1 TGTAVAMINPKDL
14 KEVPLVDMDLE
25 KQNEIINQY
34 SKAER
39 NLKRELEE
47 LQAKIDNLKFDLYEK
62 MNIKEVFEVM

>member
-1 TGTAVAMINPKDL
+1 MINPKDL